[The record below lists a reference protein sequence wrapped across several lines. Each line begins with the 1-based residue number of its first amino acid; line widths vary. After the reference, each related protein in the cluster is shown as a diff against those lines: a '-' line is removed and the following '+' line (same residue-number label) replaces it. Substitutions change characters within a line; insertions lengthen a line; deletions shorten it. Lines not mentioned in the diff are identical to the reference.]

1 MYSLHFFFKQDMFAA
16 GTDTTFVTLEWA
28 MTELIRNPE
37 VMERVQE
44 DVRRVVGCN
53 QKISDRDVDKMI
65 YLKAVIKET
74 LRLHTP
80 LPLLIPRE
88 AMNDTKLDGFHIP
101 RGTRVIVNAW
111 AIGRDPTSWDRPEE
125 FCPDRFIS
133 SNVDFKGQDFHF
145 IPFGAGRRSCPGT
158 SFGISTVEL
167 TLAHLLHHF
176 DWQLPRGMEG
186 ELLDMSE
193 APGLT
198 VHKKSGLVLI
208 AKPVLFN

>member
-1 MYSLHFFFKQDMFAA
+1 MFAA

-80 LPLLIPRE
+80 LPLLIP
-88 AMNDTKLDGFHIP
+88 
-101 RGTRVIVNAW
+101 
-111 AIGRDPTSWDRPEE
+111 
-125 FCPDRFIS
+125 
-133 SNVDFKGQDFHF
+133 
-145 IPFGAGRRSCPGT
+145 
-158 SFGISTVEL
+158 
-167 TLAHLLHHF
+167 
-176 DWQLPRGMEG
+176 
-186 ELLDMSE
+186 
-193 APGLT
+193 
-198 VHKKSGLVLI
+198 
-208 AKPVLFN
+208 